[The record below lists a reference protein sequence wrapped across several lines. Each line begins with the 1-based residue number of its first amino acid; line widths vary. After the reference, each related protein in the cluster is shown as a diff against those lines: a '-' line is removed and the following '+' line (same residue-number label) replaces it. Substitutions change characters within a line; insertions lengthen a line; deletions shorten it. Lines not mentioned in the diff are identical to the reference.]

1 MDRLLVSYENIRL
14 LGLVFKIIV
23 YTYTQA
29 KSLETI
35 LKNWQFLELLKYSEQ
50 CVFFYFNSLNIIIII
65 GFKEKC

>member
-1 MDRLLVSYENIRL
+1 MTKFRGPLVHRMRRGYHSLADITTTNEMDRLLVSYENIRL

-35 LKNWQFLELLKYSEQ
+35 LKN
-50 CVFFYFNSLNIIIII
+50 
-65 GFKEKC
+65 